1 MQMPNTNGFN
11 ITTQRF
17 HDIPRNYIFGVQTS
31 LDYIVNK
38 TKSRK
43 YRISMLADG
52 LQDILVNIPHFKIF
66 RDHFHKI
73 FRPKQLVKL
82 HNGSYIARHTDDV
95 LPPPKF
101 GRVFW
106 YAKTSYYMIFLYA
119 REQDHPSDLINAM
132 FLGDSKSLEFDAVV
146 ARAAFR
152 QFAEQD
158 EGWDIPENKE
168 VVIAG
173 VTYGKI
179 YGISTP

>member
-1 MQMPNTNGFN
+1 
-11 ITTQRF
+11 
-17 HDIPRNYIFGVQTS
+17 
-31 LDYIVNK
+31 
-38 TKSRK
+38 
-43 YRISMLADG
+43 
-52 LQDILVNIPHFKIF
+52 
-66 RDHFHKI
+66 
-73 FRPKQLVKL
+73 
-82 HNGSYIARHTDDV
+82 
-95 LPPPKF
+95 
-101 GRVFW
+101 
-106 YAKTSYYMIFLYA
+106 MIFLYA